1 MNSLH
6 RKMSRWSSLAGVALR
21 GLAAV
26 AVCALSL
33 GLLGVGG
40 CAGGQDM
47 VTFAGESRQQGIKLY
62 NEGNYPDATAA
73 FTNAIRQDPRDY
85 QAYYYLG
92 RSYSATHQYHQAV
105 QAYHTALD
113 VMAQS
118 LAGREDTIFRQKVLD
133 GMAAAA
139 AAGNSP
145 DLEQAAM
152 QDRRQPTIEDAFVQA
167 KIYRIHGDVDSAIE
181 AYSKASLIDP
191 NNLYVAKEF
200 GMYLTEI
207 GQTSRAA
214 PQLKRA
220 YVLNRRAG
228 RAEDPEVVAALRK
241 IGIIP
246 GPSLLEEKDLFKP
259 PVPVGPLPAADDVA
273 NGIKKTFQPEAG
285 ASTAGQ

>member
-1 MNSLH
+1 MGRLS
-6 RKMSRWSSLAGVALR
+6 AGAALR
-21 GLAAV
+21 AVAAV
-26 AVCALSL
+26 GMCALSL
-33 GLLGVGG
+33 GLLGG

-47 VTFAGESRQQGIKLY
+47 VTFPGESRQQGIKLY
-62 NEGNYPDATAA
+62 NESNYPDATAA
-73 FTNAIRQDPRDY
+73 FTTAIHQDPRDY
-85 QAYYYLG
+85 QSYYYLG
-92 RSYSATHQYHQAV
+92 RSYAATHQYHQAV

-133 GMAAAA
+133 GMASAA

-145 DLEQAAM
+145 ELEQAAM
-152 QDRRQPTIEDAFVQA
+152 QDRRQPTLEDAFVQA
-167 KIYRIHGDVDSAIE
+167 KIARIHGDVDSAVE
-181 AYSKASLIDP
+181 AYSKASLLDP
-191 NNLYVAKEF
+191 NNMYVAKEF
-200 GMYLTEI
+200 GTYLTEI
-207 GQTSRAA
+207 GQTQRAA
-214 PQLKRA
+214 LQLKRA

-228 RAEDPEVVAALRK
+228 RTEDPEVVAGLRK

-259 PVPVGPLPAADDVA
+259 PVPVGPLPAAEDVA